1 MVQTVPHPVE
11 PELRVLTSPIKIDGE
26 RAVLTA
32 APELGAD
39 NAALLGEHAGSAR
52 EGG

>member
-1 MVQTVPHPVE
+1 MVQAVPHPKS
-11 PELRVLTSPIKIDGE
+11 PGLRVLTSPIKIDGE

-39 NAALLGEHAGSAR
+39 NELLLGKHGATEAER
-52 EGG
+52 